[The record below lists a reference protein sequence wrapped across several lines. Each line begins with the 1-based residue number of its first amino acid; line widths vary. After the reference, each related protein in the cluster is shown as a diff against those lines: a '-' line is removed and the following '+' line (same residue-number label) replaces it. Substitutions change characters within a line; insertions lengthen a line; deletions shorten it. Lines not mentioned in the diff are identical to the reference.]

1 MIIATNQADLDELI
15 QTLLGLQVTDRN
27 VESVSSASEYLL
39 LMKKIMDDITKG
51 AREKTSVDLVN
62 IMKNGIYEIR
72 GPVGAK
78 SHFSESVSLKLQN
91 NEIKRIKRKT
101 FGLGKD

>member
-27 VESVSSASEYLL
+27 VESVSFASEYLL

-51 AREKTSVDLVN
+51 VREKKQV
-62 IMKNGIYEIR
+62 
-72 GPVGAK
+72 
-78 SHFSESVSLKLQN
+78 
-91 NEIKRIKRKT
+91 
-101 FGLGKD
+101 